1 MRQGIDLH
9 FRAPVLQ
16 GTSVVVPILVQ
27 STILGAPMLVQGIV
41 LPPVT
46 RAPIHTLGPPFKP
59 GASAPMLIPGTAGA
73 PVPIQGTVLPPIQVR
88 RYSVRTLHFL
98 VHTWLLLVGPCLCL
112 IYRLGPRW
120 GPPTALSERELFAL
134 HCEELEARE
143 LAVERKLKLLI

>member
-1 MRQGIDLH
+1 MRQGIDLR

-73 PVPIQGTVLPPIQVR
+73 PVPIQGTVLPPMTGAQILSQDTPFPGAYMASLSWPLCMPNLLPRAQV
-88 RYSVRTLHFL
+88 
-98 VHTWLLLVGPCLCL
+98 
-112 IYRLGPRW
+112 